1 MRFASS
7 PSSDSAAADGAPP
20 CLPFAPTTRRPQC
33 QGDEYGLEEEPNQ
46 SLRVGDQTEGVDVVK
61 VLVEIARKDE
71 YIEEGEERTHFGL
84 VADEEEHGQS
94 EEDLDHAR
102 GQDDE
107 VGETVAEAQPHG
119 HLRHEGE
126 AVDREMGVAGIGH
139 EDAEQEAD
147 EGFDVVHGVMR

>member
-1 MRFASS
+1 MRFAPS
-7 PSSDSAAADGAPP
+7 PSSDSAAAHGAPP
-20 CLPFAPTTRRPQC
+20 CLPFAPTARRPQC
-33 QGDEYGLEEEPNQ
+33 QGDEYRLEEEANQ
-46 SLRVGDQTEGVDVVK
+46 SLCVGDQTEGVDVVK

-71 YIEEGEERTHFGL
+71 HIEEGEEGTHFGL

-119 HLRHEGE
+119 HLRHEME

-139 EDAEQEAD
+139 EDAEKEAE